1 MTSTDP
7 VPLVIVEG
15 FLSSAGAL
23 IWGNFEH
30 HSNYACQT
38 NGERDRRSIFASVGP
53 VSSLHDRAC
62 ELFFSLVG
70 GIVDYGA
77 KHSHE
82 NGHARYGR
90 TYTEGLYPEWS
101 SECPLHFLGHSMGG
115 PTVIKL
121 QWLITNGFFGKQ
133 YHPDMILSIN
143 TVSAPF
149 RGTQLVYTLG
159 EDTRDAPSVRWF
171 SVGNFL
177 AKGIHV
183 ASYLSPV
190 LPHLFDLHVEARGL
204 SFYDSSFAS
213 FLKQLWRSDWA
224 ESRDATPFDTT
235 FIAVDEREA
244 TQEGVVYANTFYRSY
259 CATLNHTYPHSATT
273 RTLTWLQR
281 MLGWPLH
288 ATSLA
293 ILSFRF
299 STLRPVPAFLE
310 STFSTKLESTHD
322 GDARLEDGLIDVDDG
337 GAYLLNALR
346 ANDGVVPLFSQWH
359 PYDCKNTRCV
369 HFSHAESILDG
380 VTDSEKSR
388 YDESPEAG
396 IWHVHHLE
404 NAHHFS
410 IVPVW
415 LGTQSQKA
423 FWMDLGHWLRSIE
436 DGRRRL
442 KDRSSTATPAPT
454 VTLADFGS

>member
-1 MTSTDP
+1 MTPADP

-15 FLSSAGAL
+15 FLSSTGAL
-23 IWGNFEH
+23 IWGNFEQ

-38 NGERDRRSIFASVGP
+38 NGERDRRTIFASVGP

-62 ELFFSLVG
+62 ELFYSLVG
-70 GIVDYGA
+70 GTVDYGA

-82 NGHARYGR
+82 NGHARHGR

-101 SECPLHFLGHSMGG
+101 SDSPLHFLGHSMGG
-115 PTVIKL
+115 PTIIRL
-121 QWLITNGFFGKQ
+121 QCLLAKGFFGKK
-133 YHPDMILSIN
+133 YLPGMILSVN

-159 EDTRDAPSVRWF
+159 EDTRDAPNVRRF

-177 AKGIHV
+177 AKGVHV
-183 ASYLSPV
+183 ASYLSPI
-190 LPHLFDLHVEARGL
+190 LPRLFDLHVEARGL

-235 FIAVDEREA
+235 FNAADEREA
-244 TQEGVVYANTFYRSY
+244 AQEGVIHSNTFYRSY
-259 CATLNHTYPHSATT
+259 CATLNYTHSPPAAT
-273 RTLTWLQR
+273 RTPTLLER
-281 MLGWPLH
+281 MSGWPLY
-288 ATSLA
+288 ATSRA
-293 ILSFRF
+293 ISSFQF

-310 STFSTKLESTHD
+310 TILSTKLESTHD
-322 GDARLEDGLIDVDDG
+322 GEARLEEGLVNMDDG
-337 GAYLLNALR
+337 GGYLSNALR

-359 PYDCKNTRCV
+359 PYDCKHTRCM
-369 HFSHAESILDG
+369 HFSHTENILDG
-380 VTDSEKSR
+380 VPDKSR

-396 IWHVHHLE
+396 VWHVHHLE

-410 IVPVW
+410 IVPIW
-415 LGTQSQKA
+415 LATQSQKA
-423 FWMDLGHWLRSIE
+423 FWTDLGHWLRAIE
-436 DGRRRL
+436 EGRRRL
-442 KDRSSTATPAPT
+442 DRSGTATPALPT
-454 VTLADFGS
+454 VTLSDSGS